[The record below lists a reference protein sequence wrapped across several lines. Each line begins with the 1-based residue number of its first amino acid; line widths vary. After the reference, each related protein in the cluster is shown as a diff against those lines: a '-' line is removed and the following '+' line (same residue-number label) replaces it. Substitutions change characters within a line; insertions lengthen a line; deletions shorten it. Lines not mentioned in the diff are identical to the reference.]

1 MNINDYILKEIK
13 ALRLENTVKS
23 AQKLCKDLPITH
35 IPVVENGKLIGC
47 LPQSDVQTIENKN
60 RELNE
65 YTYLLDHFHTNK
77 KASLLDLITLFA
89 DNDCNLIPVLDNEQN
104 YVGYYE
110 LGDILDAFADSP
122 FLHNESETLIVEK
135 SKTDYSMSEVSQ
147 IVEANGSKLLGLYI
161 SSDLA
166 DTVQITLN
174 IISDEMN
181 EVIQTFRRYDY
192 HVITLHED
200 DSYLEELKDRADYLK
215 KYLDI

>member
-13 ALRLENTVKS
+13 ALRLENTIKS

-47 LPQSDVQTIENKN
+47 LPQSDVQTIEDKN

-65 YTYLLDHFHTNK
+65 YTYLLDNFHTNE

-89 DNDCNLIPVLDNEQN
+89 DNDCNLIPVLDKEQN
-104 YVGYYE
+104 YMGYYE

-147 IVEANGSKLLGLYI
+147 IVESNGSKLLGLYI

-166 DTVQITLN
+166 ETVQITLN
-174 IISDEMN
+174 VISDEMN

-192 HVITLHED
+192 HVITMHQD

-215 KYLDI
+215 KYLDM